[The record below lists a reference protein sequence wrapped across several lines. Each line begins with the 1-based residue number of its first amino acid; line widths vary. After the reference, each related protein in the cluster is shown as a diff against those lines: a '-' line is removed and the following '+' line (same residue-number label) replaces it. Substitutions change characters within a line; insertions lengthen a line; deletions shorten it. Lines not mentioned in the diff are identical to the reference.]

1 MGFFCYFCEFY
12 YNIVFVEIIGEEKY
26 IVCLYLY
33 IFYIGIVKIKL
44 FEIENRKYCF
54 WRYIIC

>member
-1 MGFFCYFCEFY
+1 MMFIICDSDGFFYYFCEFY

-33 IFYIGIVKIKL
+33 IFYNKIVWNW
-44 FEIENRKYCF
+44 E
-54 WRYIIC
+54 